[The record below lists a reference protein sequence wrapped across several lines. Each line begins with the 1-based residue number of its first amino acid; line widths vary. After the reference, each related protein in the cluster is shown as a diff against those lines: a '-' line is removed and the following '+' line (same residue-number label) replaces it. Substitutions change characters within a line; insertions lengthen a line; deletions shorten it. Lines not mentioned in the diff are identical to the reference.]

1 MGREGATTN
10 GNFVELVNP
19 MVIVGIGDVGTKI
32 AAVSSKNLACECLLI
47 SNEKKDLED
56 QNCNSI
62 FINSYSWINPS
73 SYKIRS
79 FGQSLESKIKSSI
92 DRYSTVV
99 LITNLADR
107 CGSAIAPIISKIS
120 RQYPSKRV
128 ISFAIMPFR
137 FEKDRIFQAGI
148 SLKRLRQSSDAI
160 IVFDN
165 DALLENNPDLS
176 LEECHKTA
184 NVTLCEVISLVSSNY
199 IEQDMNL
206 LCTGRK
212 DSRSAE
218 SHIKDCLAMLYGN
231 IDPNTVNRATLYVMG
246 GTQLPIG
253 TINSVVNTLQRI
265 FKDEEAVEI
274 SLSVASSQDL
284 KVHMLVSVKEKT
296 RFDKYDPLGEI
307 IPQEKTLDWE
317 EMDSSPDIEITIP
330 NIE

>member
-10 GNFVELVNP
+10 RNFVELVNP
-19 MVIVGIGDVGTKI
+19 MLIVGIGGVGAKI
-32 AAVSSKNLACECLLI
+32 ADVSSKNLTCECLLI
-47 SNEKKDLED
+47 SNDKKDLED
-56 QNCNSI
+56 ENCNSI
-62 FINSYSWINPS
+62 FINSNSWINPS

-79 FGQSLESKIKSSI
+79 FGQSSEAKIKSSI
-92 DRYSTVV
+92 DGFSTIV
-99 LITNLADR
+99 LIANLAGR
-107 CGSAIAPIISKIS
+107 CGTAMAPIISKIS
-120 RQYPSKRV
+120 KQDPSKRV
-128 ISFAIMPFR
+128 ISFVIMPFR

-148 SLKRLRQSSDAI
+148 SLKRLRQSSDAT

-176 LEECHKTA
+176 LEECHKIT

-199 IEQDMNL
+199 IQQDTSL

-212 DSRSAE
+212 DNRSAE

-231 IDPNTVNRATLYVMG
+231 IDPNTVNRATLYVMS

-253 TINSVVNTLQRI
+253 TINSIVNTLQRI
-265 FKDEEAVEI
+265 FKDEGAVEV
-274 SLSVASSQDL
+274 SLSVGSFQGLNVHLLASL
-284 KVHMLVSVKEKT
+284 KEKT